1 MKINVMQFQEPATQ
15 FLQDDLGKRVIV
27 ERDLLLKL
35 FSVCKYPGC
44 GCAVDSENVKVT
56 RVGAALK
63 VKTTCNDSHDYFWV
77 SSSKVGQGK
86 KQMYLINILLAVFTL
101 LSGLNIAQVSNN
113 VFTDQL
119 A

>member
-1 MKINVMQFQEPATQ
+1 MNEIYEISQEQATQ
-15 FLQDDLGKRVIV
+15 SQQDDLGTRVIV
-27 ERDLLLKL
+27 ETDLLLEL

-44 GCAVDSENVKVT
+44 GCAVDSENIKVT

-63 VKTTCNDSHDYFWV
+63 VKATCNDSHDYLWS

-86 KQMYLINILLAVFTL
+86 NQMYLINILLAVYTL

-113 VFTDQL
+113 VLTVQL